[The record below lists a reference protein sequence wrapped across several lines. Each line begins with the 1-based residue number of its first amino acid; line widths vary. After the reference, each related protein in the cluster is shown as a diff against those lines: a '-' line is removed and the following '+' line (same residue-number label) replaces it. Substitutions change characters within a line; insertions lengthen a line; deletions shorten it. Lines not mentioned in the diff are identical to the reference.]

1 MTVNNRVF
9 IRGKC
14 GRKFGRR
21 NGFVRYFLRQA
32 TIGLDDA
39 AWSCALE
46 ACEDALCNLFT
57 VRRQVPAPP
66 AYGDP
71 CRHFTSTPS
80 KPEPQEIQPSRPQ
93 SNTSGRLSSRL
104 GSSFEAWLNQSASRT
119 FCSGTAKLSSR
130 QPLDEVTDQNKAAD
144 EDDGALG
151 CVCWVAPPI

>member
-46 ACEDALCNLFT
+46 VCEDAPLYLIHN
-57 VRRQVPAPP
+57 PAAGASPACIRGPLPP
-66 AYGDP
+66 L
-71 CRHFTSTPS
+71 HFTSAS
-80 KPEPQEIQPSRPQ
+80 ARP
-93 SNTSGRLSSRL
+93 
-104 GSSFEAWLNQSASRT
+104 
-119 FCSGTAKLSSR
+119 
-130 QPLDEVTDQNKAAD
+130 
-144 EDDGALG
+144 
-151 CVCWVAPPI
+151 